1 MENTKGSFDQDNSPI
16 ILENRKDDHI
26 NINLE
31 KNVQS
36 PLSNGLEHYHFLH
49 EALPELDLKEIDT
62 TQILFNRLVKT
73 PLLISSIT
81 GGTEKAK
88 RINFILAE
96 AAQLFGLAMGIG
108 SQRAAIENPSK
119 VDTFQIRKIAP
130 DILLFANLGA
140 VQLNYGY
147 SLDQYRRA
155 VGMIQADALIL
166 HLNALQEA
174 VQPEGDTNFSNLLAK
189 IEEICRKI
197 EVPVIVKE
205 VGWGISAKTAGRLF
219 SAGVSAVDVAGAG
232 GTSWSNVEKFR
243 AKTSL
248 QEKVAHTFH
257 YWGIPTAE
265 SVIQIRNAFPEK
277 LIFASGGLQNGIDV
291 CKTITLGA
299 RLGGMAGKFLKAAA
313 DSIETTI
320 ELVTQLDKEIKIC
333 MFVTGSKDIN
343 GLQNAELIHTP

>member
-1 MENTKGSFDQDNSPI
+1 MVWQW
-16 ILENRKDDHI
+16 
-26 NINLE
+26 
-31 KNVQS
+31 
-36 PLSNGLEHYHFLH
+36 
-49 EALPELDLKEIDT
+49 
-62 TQILFNRLVKT
+62 
-73 PLLISSIT
+73 
-81 GGTEKAK
+81 
-88 RINFILAE
+88 
-96 AAQLFGLAMGIG
+96 GIG

-119 VDTFQIRKIAP
+119 VDTFRIRKIAP